1 MKKILLT
8 TLGIIIGI
16 ASYAQIITTVAGGG
30 VGDGTSAIT
39 VSINPLGTA
48 VDATG
53 NLYIADQSTN
63 RIRKVDAATGLITTV
78 AGNGT
83 KGYSGDGGAAT
94 SAQLNYPYGVAV
106 DTAGNLYIV
115 DEGNNRIRKVNATTG
130 VITTMAG
137 NGTAGFSGDG
147 AAATL
152 ARLNNPTGIAV
163 DAAGN
168 LYIADSNNNRIR
180 KVTAATGVI
189 TSVAG
194 TGAQG
199 YSGDGRVA
207 TYAQLYNPTGVA
219 VDKYGNIYIADKF
232 NNRIRKVIASNGIIT
247 TVAGSGGVTTW
258 SDIATSFPLFYPTGV
273 AVDASLNIYIT
284 DSGHKQIQ
292 KVTAAT
298 GIITTVAGTGWSG
311 YSGDG
316 GAATSALLNSPTG
329 VAIDAVGNLYIVDQ
343 GNKRIRKVTVT
354 TGVITTMAGNGAI
367 SYAGDGYAATSAQL
381 NFPSGVAVDAAG
393 NLYIADVE
401 NNRIRKVTAA
411 TGVITTVVGK
421 GTAGYSGDGDSATS
435 ALLNRPIEVAVD
447 AVGNLYIADEGNNR
461 IRKVNATTGV
471 ITTVAGNGI
480 GGYSGDGGPATSAQL
495 SYPYGVAIDAAG
507 NLYIADSFNN
517 RIRKVTAATGVI
529 TTVAGNGTES
539 YSGDGGA
546 ATSAQLDNPTGVA
559 VDAAGNL
566 YVADQYNQRIRKVSA
581 TTGIITTLALV
592 TFPTGVAVDTAGNI
606 FIVSPGSQKIQKID
620 ASTSAITTVAGN
632 GTAGYSGDGGTA
644 TSAQLRNPQQVTV
657 DAAGNLYI
665 ADQSNYRIRKVFIP
679 LPITVTADV
688 NQSKEYGSADPTLAY
703 SVTPTLQGGDAFTG
717 ALDREAG
724 ESLGT
729 YAINQGDL
737 SAGVNYTITFVSA
750 DFTITKATP
759 AITWNNPANIVSGT
773 PLSNVQLNA
782 TADVPGTFVY
792 TPSEGTILEL
802 GNNQNLSVSFTPTDD
817 INYTTANKSV
827 QISVTATSG
836 ISDLSA
842 SLVNVFPN
850 PTSGTITISGLSELS
865 KGSAIY
871 LHIMDVSGKTI
882 LTKRVDSTTGSETI
896 DTGFLAPG
904 VYLISIQNNIQRV
917 SKRFVKQ

>member
-411 TGVITTVVGK
+411 TGVITTV
-421 GTAGYSGDGDSATS
+421 
-435 ALLNRPIEVAVD
+435 
-447 AVGNLYIADEGNNR
+447 
-461 IRKVNATTGV
+461 
-471 ITTVAGNGI
+471 
-480 GGYSGDGGPATSAQL
+480 
-495 SYPYGVAIDAAG
+495 
-507 NLYIADSFNN
+507 
-517 RIRKVTAATGVI
+517 
-529 TTVAGNGTES
+529 AGNGTES